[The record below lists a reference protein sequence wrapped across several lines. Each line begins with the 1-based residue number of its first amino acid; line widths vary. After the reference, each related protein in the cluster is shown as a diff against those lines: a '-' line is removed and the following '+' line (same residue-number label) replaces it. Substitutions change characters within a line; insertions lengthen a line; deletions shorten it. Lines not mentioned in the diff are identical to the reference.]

1 MRARTRLRV
10 IGFIVQLSAAI
21 ALTMVLAAQGTDRVD
36 SLEAVVASLV
46 ADGRSADPKTLDLA
60 RTAVAQR
67 AGGPPLARAAALH
80 LLGDVLAARG
90 EFAAALRQHEEGLAL
105 RTRAGG
111 PSSDVVADSHERMV
125 LPLIRVER
133 LADALG
139 FARAACRIRR
149 QGGPGLPLARCLFL
163 LGSAER
169 YSGNY
174 AAAIAALDD
183 AEQSAGAPLAEH
195 PLRAALL
202 QVRGDVRMLQGNAVA
217 ARQAWGDALRSAE
230 ATLRPDHPQLALY
243 LRMSAFGESAVG
255 DFGRARVLRDRAATV
270 AASLP
275 PCDPEVTSLL
285 NDRALGLA
293 WDGDLPGARRLYER
307 QIAADERCR
316 GPRHSLTAEGVHNLA
331 NLLAEMGDLVEAER
345 LHRRAVEIWRAAL
358 GATHPYVARGLDALA
373 QVVERRG
380 RRLEARQLY
389 ERSLEIRRRAQGDA
403 SGDVAW
409 TLTNLARVLDVTG
422 QPGRALELLD
432 EAIGIYR
439 TAGAGDEPDHLA
451 RALELRG
458 TVAAGRGEA
467 DQALQDLAAA
477 LSERTRI
484 FGPEHP
490 LVADTQAAVAHVGLA
505 AGRRESAL
513 AAALTAEAIGRAHV
527 RSVVR
532 YLPERQALAY
542 AARRPAAL
550 ALAIALVSP
559 GASGEAARVLDAVVR
574 SRGLILDELAERS
587 RFARDSSTASAA
599 DRAAHAER
607 QRYANLVVRSL
618 QEAVSPG
625 VLDEA
630 RRRAE
635 TAERALAER
644 NAEGRV
650 EAVHRDVGLAQV
662 RAALPPESALV
673 SFVRHDRPAPARG
686 AGAAAYAA
694 FIVKAGTG
702 EPIYVPLGDAS
713 DVDARITRWR
723 AEAGGQSMAS
733 GPAAA
738 WERRYRA
745 VGTRLRAALWDPL
758 AAHLSDAS
766 RVFVV
771 PDGSINLVSLAAL
784 PVGDADYLIESAPIL
799 HYLTTERDLL
809 QSRDATPVTGLLAVG
824 GAAFGPGA
832 PGAAAA
838 AVRGAGCV
846 SNQMYFQSLPGARAE
861 VDDIAAIWPRDGA
874 RTATVLTGPAADEA
888 AVKTA
893 VAGRRV
899 VHFATH
905 GFFLDTRCEPA
916 PAGVRAVGGLT
927 APSVSSPPSSTPS
940 APPPSTTRP
949 VRPPAGVRVDNPLLL
964 SGLALAGA
972 NRRATSR
979 AGRDDGILTAEEIA
993 GLDLHGTEWAVLSAC
1008 DTGLGE
1014 IRAGEGVFGLRR
1026 AFQIAGARTV
1036 IMSLWSVDDRA
1047 TRAWMRALYAG
1058 RFQRRLDTAS
1068 AVRDATLSALR
1079 ERRAKRLGTHPFY
1092 WAAFVAAGDWR

>member
-1 MRARTRLRV
+1 MRARARRRI
-10 IGFIVQLSAAI
+10 IGLIAPSGAAI
-21 ALTMVLAAQGTDRVD
+21 ALTAMLAAQGTTRVD
-36 SLEAVVASLV
+36 GMVARVAALV
-46 ADGRSADPKTLDLA
+46 ADGRTAEPATLELA
-60 RTAVAQR
+60 RETVAQR
-67 AGGPPLARAAALH
+67 AAAPPLARAEAVH

-90 EFAAALRQHEEGLAL
+90 EFAAAVRQHEEGLAL
-105 RTRAGG
+105 RTRAT
-111 PSSDVVADSHERMV
+111 SASNELVADSLERLVM
-125 LPLIRVER
+125 PLIRSER

-139 FARAACRIRR
+139 QARTACRIRR
-149 QGGPGLPLARCLFL
+149 QGGPGHALAQCLFL

-174 AAAIAALDD
+174 AAALAALHD
-183 AEQSAGAPLAEH
+183 AEKSAGGSLDRH
-195 PLRAALL
+195 PLKAALL

-217 ARQAWGDALRSAE
+217 ARQAWGDALSAAE
-230 ATLRPDHPQLALY
+230 TTLRPDHPLLALY
-243 LRMSAFGESAVG
+243 LRMSALGESAVG
-255 DFGRARVLRDRAATV
+255 DFTRARVLRDRAATIA
-270 AASLP
+270 AASLA

-331 NLLAEMGDLVEAER
+331 NLLADMGDLLEAER
-345 LHRRAVEIWRAAL
+345 LHRRAVDIWTAAL
-358 GATHPYVARGLDALA
+358 GAPHPYVARGLDALA
-373 QVVERRG
+373 QVVEQRG
-380 RRLEARQLY
+380 RRVEARQLY
-389 ERSLEIRRRAQGDA
+389 ERSLATRRRAQGDA

-409 TLTNLARVLDVTG
+409 TLTNLARVLSAMG
-422 QPGRALELLD
+422 EHGGALALLD

-451 RALELRG
+451 RALDLRG
-458 TVAAGRGEA
+458 AVAAARGEV
-467 DQALQDLAAA
+467 DDALRNLAAA
-477 LSERTRI
+477 LAERTRI

-490 LVADTQAAVAHVGLA
+490 LVADSQTAIARVGLA
-505 AGRRESAL
+505 AGRREPAL

-550 ALAIALVSP
+550 ALALALMAP
-559 GASGEAARVLDAVVR
+559 GASPEAARVLDAVVR

-587 RFARDSSTASAA
+587 RFARDGSAVSGD
-599 DRAAHAER
+599 DRAAHAAR

-618 QEAVSPG
+618 QESVSPT

-635 TAERALAER
+635 AAERELAER
-644 NAEGRV
+644 NAVARADAVRRDEGLTR
-650 EAVHRDVGLAQV
+650 V
-662 RAALPPESALV
+662 RAALPPASALV
-673 SFVRHDRPAPARG
+673 SFVRHERPATSGG
-686 AGAAAYAA
+686 AGAPAYAA
-694 FIVKAGTG
+694 FIVRDTSSD
-702 EPIYVPLGDAS
+702 PVYVPLGEAGDL
-713 DVDARITRWR
+713 DARISRWR
-723 AEAGGQSMAS
+723 VEAGGQSMGQGTS
-733 GPAAA
+733 AA

-745 VGTRLRAALWDPL
+745 AGERLRAAVWDPV
-758 AAHLSDAS
+758 AAHLAGAA

-784 PVGDADYLIESAPIL
+784 PVGDGAYLIESAPIL

-809 QSRDATPVTGLLAVG
+809 QARDETPVTGLLAVG

-832 PGAAAA
+832 PGAASS
-838 AVRGAGCV
+838 VRRSGCV
-846 SNQMYFQSLPGARAE
+846 SSQMYFQSLPGARAE
-861 VDDIAAIWPRDGA
+861 VADIAAIWPRDGE

-888 AVKTA
+888 AVKAGST
-893 VAGRRV
+893 GRRV

-905 GFFLDTRCEPA
+905 GFFLDARCEPV

-927 APSVSSPPSSTPS
+927 SASPPSTPP
-940 APPPSTTRP
+940 ATRP
-949 VRPPAGVRVDNPLLL
+949 APAGAAAARVENPLRL

-972 NRRATSR
+972 NRRV
-979 AGRDDGILTAEEIA
+979 AGTERDDGILTAEEIA

-1036 IMSLWSVDDRA
+1036 IMSLWSVDDAA
-1047 TRAWMRALYAG
+1047 TRAWMRTLYAG
-1058 RFQRRLDTAS
+1058 RFQRGLDTAS
-1068 AVRDATLSALR
+1068 AVRDASLSALR
-1079 ERRAKRLGTHPFY
+1079 ERRARRQVTHPFY